1 MPLTPPTVV
10 SAAANREFQ
19 RITREAGLDPDNRWI
34 GGSVDEVWRRGRHVL
49 ECSDLGLRHGTVLEF
64 GCSVGA
70 TAIVLA
76 LLGARTTAIEP
87 NADHLRV
94 ARANA
99 ARYGV
104 ADRIDFMHVPDTTR
118 LPFPDASF
126 DLVTCSSVLEYV
138 EPSLLAPVQ
147 REIDRVVRPGG
158 IIVVAG
164 TSNRLW
170 PREILSGT
178 WFINYVPRGIDRY
191 LPTSEPRQRGVFP
204 WRVRYGFGHYENL
217 DRLDRGRAYLTA
229 RRRMYP
235 ERIARLAFA
244 AANALALAG
253 GTSVGLLTST
263 ICVTL
268 KKRGPR
274 DAR

>member
-1 MPLTPPTVV
+1 MRAPVVV
-10 SAAANREFQ
+10 SAAANREFE
-19 RITREAGLDPDNRWI
+19 RITREAGFDPDNRWV
-34 GGSVDEVWRRGRHVL
+34 GGSVDEVWRRGRHL
-49 ECSDLGLRHGTVLEF
+49 FECSDLGLPHCTLLEF
-64 GCSVGA
+64 GCNIGA

-76 LLGARTTAIEP
+76 LLGARITAIDP
-87 NADHLRV
+87 NPVYLRI

-104 ADRIDFMHVPDTTR
+104 ADRIEFVHMAEPTR

-126 DLVTCSSVLEYV
+126 DLVTCTSVLEYV
-138 EPSLLAPVQ
+138 EPSILAHVQ
-147 REIDRVVRPGG
+147 GEIDRVVRPGG

-178 WFINYVPRGIDRY
+178 WFINYIPRGIDRY
-191 LPTSEPRQRGVFP
+191 LPTSKPRQRGVFP

-217 DRLDRGRAYLTA
+217 DRVDRGHAYLNA

-235 ERIARLAFA
+235 ARLPRLAFA
-244 AANALALAG
+244 AANAVALAC
-253 GTSVGLLTST
+253 GTTVGLLTST
-263 ICVTL
+263 ICITL
-268 KKRGPR
+268 KKRERP
-274 DAR
+274 DF